1 MPQNRQKML
10 RRECICA
17 IILTN
22 IQDCIESR
30 YMPNIANTVER
41 DRTAGTEQ

>member
-1 MPQNRQKML
+1 MPQNRQKLL
-10 RRECICA
+10 RRECKCA

-22 IQDCIESR
+22 IGNR

-41 DRTAGTEQ
+41 DRIVETE